1 LAKIEKLARTSNESI
16 IKHTGKSWDTWIEV
30 LKKAGAE
37 NLSHKEIVQLLNTK
51 YKLKPWFQQIVTGG
65 FEVHIG
71 RRREGEN
78 EKGEYTVTVT
88 KTLPVDQKTLWK
100 FITSIEGLAV
110 WLKPMDEF
118 KIVKGATFEVIGG
131 IFGEVRTVKSP
142 IQFRLRWEDS
152 DWVKKTVVQVYVHPR
167 PKNKSMF
174 GLTHE
179 GLANPRI
186 KEKQR
191 SYWKNAVE
199 QLALAVNELAPYPA
213 AKAR

>member
-1 LAKIEKLARTSNESI
+1 MLARTSNESI
-16 IKHTGKSWDTWIEV
+16 LKHTGKTWDVWIET
-30 LKKAGAE
+30 LKKAGAL
-37 NLSHKEIVQLLNTK
+37 NLTHKEIVQLLKTK

-65 FEVHIG
+65 FEVHTG

-100 FITSIEGLAV
+100 FITSQDGLNV

-118 KIVKGATFEVIGG
+118 KIVKGASFEVIGG
-131 IFGEVRTVKSP
+131 IFGEVRTFKP
-142 IQFRLRWEDS
+142 PMQLRLRWEDS
-152 DWVKKTVVQVYVHPR
+152 DWAKKSVVQVYVIAR
-167 PKNKSMF
+167 PKNKCMF

-186 KEKQR
+186 KERQR
-191 SYWKNAVE
+191 SYWKNVVQE
-199 QLALAVNELAPYPA
+199 LELAV
-213 AKAR
+213 KATFG